1 MTTRSEIKASV
12 KEDINHVLEEM
23 WDAEEEEPF
32 FKIFTRECKK
42 GMQKVLRCS
51 ETELQ
56 DLSYGD
62 EYLTI
67 YYLQKYEAG
76 CAHML
81 AHYESHLREK
91 KLFPEEI
98 KTSSFN

>member
-42 GMQKVLRCS
+42 VLRCS
-51 ETELQ
+51 EAELQ
-56 DLSYGD
+56 DLSHGD
-62 EYLTI
+62 EDLTV
-67 YYLQKYEAG
+67 YYIQKYEAG

-81 AHYESHLREK
+81 VHYRSHLRGK
-91 KLFPEEI
+91 KLFPEDIE
-98 KTSSFN
+98 TSSFN